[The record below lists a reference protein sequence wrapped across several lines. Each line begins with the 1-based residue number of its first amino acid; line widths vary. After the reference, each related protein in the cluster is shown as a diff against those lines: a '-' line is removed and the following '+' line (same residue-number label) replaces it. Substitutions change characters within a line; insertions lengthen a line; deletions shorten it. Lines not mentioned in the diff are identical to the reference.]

1 MRNQNILEVVT
12 IAPREAQ
19 QFMRQYDSNRRTRW
33 GHSIDAPVDARH
45 LVKSK
50 MARRGTDESGLE
62 FITIHNWS
70 FSPAFVTFFEFE
82 E

>member
-19 QFMRQYDSNRRTRW
+19 QFMRQYDSKRRTRW
-33 GHSIDAPVDARH
+33 GYSIDAPEEARH
-45 LVKSK
+45 MVKSK
-50 MARRGTDESGLE
+50 TTKTGTDESGLE
-62 FITIHNWS
+62 FVTIHNWS
-70 FSPAFVTFFEFE
+70 FSTAFVTFFEFE